1 MGLFSRKTKAKP
13 VQNEVKAEEKKEIE
27 IPPLPY
33 KHISKH
39 AAADSAAQGSRSD
52 SYEDRTQIA
61 LANRQRMANSPYD
74 TSLSNASFVQDIA
87 HNMARG
93 SRSRPASPT
102 AERFGVSRSY
112 SDDAHY
118 HNLHRNSTGPSHK
131 SRAGAQAPKLQRSST
146 DYFARSPHTHGKQPA
161 EAGYYSYSSDSGYES
176 AEPASAMHSRAPSEH
191 NDFSKGHAAYSNLLP
206 ELALNGEHSP
216 VDLNSD
222 ARSIRSTR
230 SVSKRTRFE
239 DSVDPMPA
247 LDQLQQYRQDSDS
260 SLGLT
265 SHHEGSSPP
274 LSILEG
280 FKVNKKGKI
289 LNEEGEPIGELVE
302 GDLLDCVRQ
311 KVNANGEVL
320 DEYSRIVGHARTIAT
335 PTTTQQ
341 NVLPATETGTPI
353 AQTSPVLTRPQS
365 VQQPVEVTKSVEEPV
380 QSEPVAAAVPA
391 QEVQRSDSAGETWL
405 PAVTHQVM
413 PQSNAVPVLS
423 LPTPEPAR
431 VARSA
436 SERSL
441 SELSKSYVRPAMRSV
456 PENKVPI
463 DDAFPAS
470 PSSYSYKGEIPATD
484 GPSAAGKL
492 LLGPS
497 SYAKLALVGGHS
509 ASTLFPPT
517 RPVGISSRRSTSHI
531 GTSSSANR
539 VPLQSAMKKRS
550 QYDYSNFYPRHT
562 HLSSVSALHANP
574 FFSSSLAFDFTPSD
588 SGSEAPS
595 SDDGR
600 MLTMGGHSRSASM
613 HTTGSMSRPRTYFTH
628 AGKVTIDPDDLAPS
642 KGKQSATAAAA
653 AATPPPPVPAVPTAE
668 SLDEKKKGNRKSFL
682 SRRKSKTA
690 AAA

>member
-33 KHISKH
+33 KHVSKH

-539 VPLQSAMKKRS
+539 LPLQSAMKKRS
-550 QYDYSNFYPRHT
+550 QYDYSKSLPPPPHT
-562 HLSSVSALHANP
+562 HLPSVSALHANP
-574 FFSSSLAFDFTPSD
+574 FF
-588 SGSEAPS
+588 
-595 SDDGR
+595 
-600 MLTMGGHSRSASM
+600 
-613 HTTGSMSRPRTYFTH
+613 
-628 AGKVTIDPDDLAPS
+628 
-642 KGKQSATAAAA
+642 
-653 AATPPPPVPAVPTAE
+653 
-668 SLDEKKKGNRKSFL
+668 FL
-682 SRRKSKTA
+682 LL
-690 AAA
+690 

>member
-353 AQTSPVLTRPQS
+353 AQASPVLTRPQS

-539 VPLQSAMKKRS
+539 LPLQSAMKKRS
-550 QYDYSNFYPRHT
+550 QYDYT
-562 HLSSVSALHANP
+562 
-574 FFSSSLAFDFTPSD
+574 FDFTPSD

-600 MLTMGGHSRSASM
+600 MLTLGGHSRSASM

-653 AATPPPPVPAVPTAE
+653 AAAAAAPPPPPPVPAVPTAE

>member
-87 HNMARG
+87 HDMARG

-102 AERFGVSRSY
+102 AERFGVSRAY
-112 SDDAHY
+112 SDDAHH
-118 HNLHRNSTGPSHK
+118 HNFHRNSTGPSHK

-191 NDFSKGHAAYSNLLP
+191 NDFSKGHAAYNNLLP

-247 LDQLQQYRQDSDS
+247 LDQLQQYRQDGGETSDAS
-260 SLGLT
+260 PGLT
-265 SHHEGSSPP
+265 SHHEGSSPPP

-311 KVNANGEVL
+311 KLNANGEVL

-341 NVLPATETGTPI
+341 NMLPATEAGTPI

-531 GTSSSANR
+531 GISSSANR
-539 VPLQSAMKKRS
+539 LPLQSAMKKRS
-550 QYDYSNFYPRHT
+550 QYDYSKILPPPPPHT
-562 HLSSVSALHANP
+562 HLSSVSALHANT
-574 FFSSSLAFDFTPSD
+574 FFLSSL
-588 SGSEAPS
+588 
-595 SDDGR
+595 
-600 MLTMGGHSRSASM
+600 
-613 HTTGSMSRPRTYFTH
+613 
-628 AGKVTIDPDDLAPS
+628 
-642 KGKQSATAAAA
+642 
-653 AATPPPPVPAVPTAE
+653 
-668 SLDEKKKGNRKSFL
+668 
-682 SRRKSKTA
+682 
-690 AAA
+690 

>member
-353 AQTSPVLTRPQS
+353 AQASPVLTRPQS

-539 VPLQSAMKKRS
+539 LPLQSAMKKRS
-550 QYDYSNFYPRHT
+550 QYDYT
-562 HLSSVSALHANP
+562 
-574 FFSSSLAFDFTPSD
+574 FDFTPSD

-600 MLTMGGHSRSASM
+600 MLTLGGHSRSASM